1 MLSIDLIQEKPALQ
15 TEFLVSLPADLFSA
29 VSLMLMAPTIE
40 GLDQWV
46 YTTHS
51 ALTEKMRVDM
61 ATVMILGTKSSVY
74 SGRLTDLPREASAHR
89 DFAAFIGWLNSFSIG
104 EYQDLFEGFVDML
117 KKHRGDAAALAS
129 GDTLAIARACY
140 GEQLEEPQVERLLQL
155 LGDPAE
161 FKAQLISVITRFWE
175 LFYRQEFERGL
186 SSMDRSVAYHAQQVY
201 GAELASMFVSV
212 TGRRF
217 PKDHKDE
224 NYDMAERV
232 IFVPSCH
239 IGPYAM
245 FSPCDDRGATLIIHY
260 NSRSTGTAESEEALA
275 IKDLFPPLKAL
286 ADETRLQILSLLSG
300 RELYA
305 QQIVAALDISQS
317 AVSRHLKLMVT
328 GGILDVRKEESMKY
342 YAINERVLAT
352 LVEQLQK
359 FRAA

>member
-15 TEFLVSLPADLFSA
+15 IEFLVSLPSDLFSA
-29 VSLMLMAPTIE
+29 VSLVLMAPTIE

-46 YTTHS
+46 YATYS
-51 ALTEKMRVDM
+51 ALTEEMRVAM
-61 ATVMILGTKSSVY
+61 VATMILGAKSSVY
-74 SGRLTDLPREASAHR
+74 SGWLVELPRDAPAHR
-89 DFAAFIGWLNSFSIG
+89 DFAAFIRWLNNFSAEDYQHVILSF
-104 EYQDLFEGFVDML
+104 L
-117 KKHRGDAAALAS
+117 
-129 GDTLAIARACY
+129 DTLKAHCEDTEAVAAGDVGPAIIRACY

-175 LFYRQEFERGL
+175 LFYHQEFERNL
-186 SSMDRSVAYHAQQVY
+186 AMMDRSAAYHAEQVY
-201 GAELASMFVSV
+201 GAELASVFASV

-217 PKDHKDE
+217 PRDDKD
-224 NYDMAERV
+224 YDMAERV

-245 FSPCDDRGATLIIHY
+245 FNPCDDRGATLMIHY
-260 NSRSTGTAESEEALA
+260 NGRPTGTAESEDALA

-286 ADETRLQILSLLSG
+286 ADETRLQILALLSG

-328 GGILDVRKEESMKY
+328 GGILDVRREESMKY

-352 LVEQLQK
+352 LVEQLPK
-359 FRAA
+359 YRAA